1 MGGTLAASS
10 LQGPSRVAVVIA
22 IGDGYLLFRNQPFYQ
37 GIRESSQLH
46 GVDGI
51 SLLYKQ
57 AN

>member
-1 MGGTLAASS
+1 
-10 LQGPSRVAVVIA
+10 VAVVIA